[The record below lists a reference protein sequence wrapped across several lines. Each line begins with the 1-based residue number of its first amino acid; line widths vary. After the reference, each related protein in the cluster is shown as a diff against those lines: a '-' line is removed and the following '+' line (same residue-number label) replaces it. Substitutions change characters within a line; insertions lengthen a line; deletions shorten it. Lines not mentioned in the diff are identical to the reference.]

1 SALQLRET
9 FALRLQCIR
18 IYSSLTSFSLI
29 PAGLEADLFYV
40 HEGAINTYAM
50 HFTVPVPADIHEL
63 EFSWQSLIAY
73 PVRKMQRTFQSSGT
87 HINHLVSLQLPYSI
101 SIEYNTEQEALG
113 TPTLSIPHKGLVPQ
127 EIESFLVYLP
137 CTGNATLQLP
147 VNVNMVVRGPPRFN
161 DTRLHFKRN
170 KICAKGISPEPNQ
183 SPAPAHAPSQG
194 PALLSA
200 AACALGLV
208 LAVGLVASMMYVKAR
223 KQLRQ
228 DSLHTS
234 FTTAAYGSHQNVFI
248 RLDPLGRP
256 PSATGSYATIASLNK
271 YPAESKKSC
280 SIFDRKLISWHPA
293 WTTSNPALTG
303 FRSSPTPTPYATAL
317 LPMNH
322 DQAVETIYS
331 KPESICPS
339 RISYYASSQ
348 LTQACSLSTPKSSR
362 GNGNATIGS
371 GSLSLFGG
379 ITGSTITVGS
389 HGEKTKERLRRIPSV
404 QPGALSYEELV
415 KEGTFGRIY
424 AGKLGESCDA
434 LVKTVVDGAS
444 LTQVACLLQDA
455 SLLIGVSHQHIL
467 APLLANT
474 ELPGPPEIAY
484 PYPSKGN
491 LKIYL
496 QKSRESSTA
505 LSTRQ
510 LVEFGLHITKGLA
523 YLHSLGIVHK
533 DIATRNCYLD
543 EEAYVKICDGALS
556 RDLFPDDYDCL
567 GDNENRPLKW
577 LSLESLQKRV
587 YATQGDVWAL
597 GVTYWE
603 LVTLAQMPHEE
614 VDIFELT
621 NYLAAGFRLEQPVNC
636 PDEFFTVMNCCWHSE
651 AKQRPTP
658 SQLLSYLQDFHADLG
673 MYI

>member
-1 SALQLRET
+1 MAFFGRVLLLLVSV
-9 FALRLQCIR
+9 
-18 IYSSLTSFSLI
+18 LTSVSGYLNIFISHHEVMKLM
-29 PAGLEADLFYV
+29 GLEADLFYV

-50 HFTVPVPADIHEL
+50 HFTVPVPADVHEL

-73 PVRKMQRTFQSSGT
+73 PLRYT
-87 HINHLVSLQLPYSI
+87 I
-101 SIEYNTEQEALG
+101 SIEYANDQDALG

-147 VNVNMVVRGPPRFN
+147 VNVNMVVQGPPRFN
-161 DTRLHFKRN
+161 DTRLHFKRT

-194 PALLSA
+194 PALMSA

-208 LAVGLVASMMYVKAR
+208 LAVGLVASMMYVRAR

-234 FTTAAYGSHQNVFI
+234 FTTAGYGSHQNVFI

-271 YPAESKKSC
+271 YPSESKKSC
-280 SIFDRKLISWHPA
+280 SLFDR
-293 WTTSNPALTG
+293 

-317 LPMNH
+317 LPMG
-322 DQAVETIYS
+322 DQAGETIYS
-331 KPESICPS
+331 KPESVCPS

-348 LTQACSLSTPKSSR
+348 LTQACSMSTPKSSR
-362 GNGNATIGS
+362 GNVS
-371 GSLSLFGG
+371 GSLFGG
-379 ITGSTITVGS
+379 IATGSTITVAS
-389 HGEKTKERLRRIPSV
+389 HGHSEKTKERLRRIPSV
-404 QPGALSYEELV
+404 QPGALNYEQLI

-424 AGKLGESCDA
+424 AGKLGETCDA
-434 LVKTVVDGAS
+434 LVKTVIDGAS

-484 PYPSKGN
+484 PYASKGN

-510 LVEFGLHITKGLA
+510 LVEFGLHITKALA

-533 DIATRNCYLD
+533 DLATRNCYLD
-543 EEAYVKICDGALS
+543 EEAYVKICDSALS

-577 LSLESLQKRV
+577 LSLESLQKKV
-587 YATQGDVWAL
+587 YGTQSDVWSL
-597 GVTYWE
+597 GVLYWE

-621 NYLAAGFRLEQPVNC
+621 NYLAAGYRLEQPVNC

-651 AKQRPTP
+651 PKQRPTP
-658 SQLLSYLQDFHADLG
+658 SQLLSYLQDFHVDLG

>member
-1 SALQLRET
+1 MVFSWLFSGGLWLLLLLPALPVSGYLNIFISHHEVMK
-9 FALRLQCIR
+9 LM
-18 IYSSLTSFSLI
+18 
-29 PAGLEADLFYV
+29 GLEADLFYV

-50 HFTVPVPADIHEL
+50 HFTVPVPADVHEL

-73 PVRKMQRTFQSSGT
+73 P
-87 HINHLVSLQLPYSI
+87 LPYAI
-101 SIEYNTEQEALG
+101 SIEYANDQDALG

-137 CTGNATLQLP
+137 CTGNASLQLP
-147 VNVNMVVRGPPRFN
+147 VNVNMVVRGPPRYN

-183 SPAPAHAPSQG
+183 SPAPALHAPSQG

-208 LAVGLVASMMYVKAR
+208 LAVGLVASMMYVRAR

-271 YPAESKKSC
+271 YPNSEGKKSC
-280 SIFDRKLISWHPA
+280 SIFDR
-293 WTTSNPALTG
+293 

-317 LPMNH
+317 LPMGE
-322 DQAVETIYS
+322 QTQISETIYS

-348 LTQACSLSTPKSSR
+348 LTQACSMSTPKSSR
-362 GNGNATIGS
+362 GNG
-371 GSLSLFGG
+371 SLFGG
-379 ITGSTITVGS
+379 NIGGGSTITMAS
-389 HGEKTKERLRRIPSV
+389 HGPEKITSNSNVNTSTTKDRLRRIPSV
-404 QPGALSYEELV
+404 QPGALTYEHLI

-424 AGKLGESCDA
+424 AGKLGDTCDA
-434 LVKTVVDGAS
+434 LVKTVIDGAS

-491 LKIYL
+491 LKLYL

-505 LSTRQ
+505 LNTRQ

-533 DIATRNCYLD
+533 DLATRNCYLD
-543 EEAYVKICDGALS
+543 EDSYVRICDSALS

-577 LSLESLQKRV
+577 LSLESLQKKI
-587 YATQGDVWAL
+587 YASQGDVWSL
-597 GVTYWE
+597 GVLYWE

>member
-1 SALQLRET
+1 L
-9 FALRLQCIR
+9 
-18 IYSSLTSFSLI
+18 
-29 PAGLEADLFYV
+29 GLEADLFYV

-50 HFTVPVPADIHEL
+50 HFTVPVPADVHEL

-73 PVRKMQRTFQSSGT
+73 PLRYT
-87 HINHLVSLQLPYSI
+87 I
-101 SIEYNTEQEALG
+101 SIEYANDQDALG
-113 TPTLSIPHKGLVPQ
+113 TPTLSIPHKGVVPQ

-137 CTGNATLQLP
+137 CTGNASLQLP
-147 VNVNMVVRGPPRFN
+147 VNVNMLVQGHPRFN
-161 DTRLHFKRN
+161 DTRLHFKRT

-194 PALLSA
+194 PALMSA

-208 LAVGLVASMMYVKAR
+208 LAVGLVASMMYVRAR

-234 FTTAAYGSHQNVFI
+234 FTTAGYGSHQNVFI

-271 YPAESKKSC
+271 YPADTKKSC
-280 SIFDRKLISWHPA
+280 SIFDR
-293 WTTSNPALTG
+293 

-317 LPMNH
+317 LPMGDH
-322 DQAVETIYS
+322 AGETIYS
-331 KPESICPS
+331 KPESVCPS

-348 LTQACSLSTPKSSR
+348 LTQPCGMSTPKSSR
-362 GNGNATIGS
+362 GNGGS
-371 GSLSLFGG
+371 GSLFGG
-379 ITGSTITVGS
+379 LATGSTITVAS
-389 HGEKTKERLRRIPSV
+389 HAHSEKTKERLRRIPSV
-404 QPGALSYEELV
+404 QPGALTYEQLV

-424 AGKLGESCDA
+424 AGKLGETCDA
-434 LVKTVVDGAS
+434 LVKTVIDGAS

-510 LVEFGLHITKGLA
+510 LVEFGLHITKALA

-533 DIATRNCYLD
+533 DLATRNCYLD
-543 EEAYVKICDGALS
+543 EEAYVKICDSALS

-577 LSLESLQKRV
+577 LSLESLQKKV
-587 YATQGDVWAL
+587 YATQSDVWSL
-597 GVTYWE
+597 GVLYWE

-621 NYLAAGFRLEQPVNC
+621 NYLAAGYRLEQPVNC

-651 AKQRPTP
+651 PKQRPTP
-658 SQLLSYLQDFHADLG
+658 SQLLSYLQDFHVDLG

>member
-1 SALQLRET
+1 MA
-9 FALRLQCIR
+9 FFG
-18 IYSSLTSFSLI
+18 SLLLLLVSLLAWKTPLVSGYLNI
-29 PAGLEADLFYV
+29 FISHHEVMKLMGLEADLFYV

-50 HFTVPVPADIHEL
+50 HFTVPVPADVHEL

-73 PVRKMQRTFQSSGT
+73 PLRYT
-87 HINHLVSLQLPYSI
+87 I
-101 SIEYNTEQEALG
+101 SIEYANDQDALG

-147 VNVNMVVRGPPRFN
+147 VNVNMVVQGPPRFN
-161 DTRLHFKRN
+161 DTRLHFKRT
-170 KICAKGISPEPNQ
+170 KICTKGISPEPNQ

-194 PALLSA
+194 PALMSA

-208 LAVGLVASMMYVKAR
+208 LAVGLVASMMYVRAR

-234 FTTAAYGSHQNVFI
+234 FTTAGYGSHQNVFI

-271 YPAESKKSC
+271 YTSESKKSC
-280 SIFDRKLISWHPA
+280 SLFDR
-293 WTTSNPALTG
+293 
-303 FRSSPTPTPYATAL
+303 FRGPPTPTPYATAL
-317 LPMNH
+317 LPMG
-322 DQAVETIYS
+322 DQTAETIYS
-331 KPESICPS
+331 KPESVCPS

-348 LTQACSLSTPKSSR
+348 LTQACSMSTPKSSR
-362 GNGNATIGS
+362 GNVS
-371 GSLSLFGG
+371 GSLFGG
-379 ITGSTITVGS
+379 IATGSTITVAS
-389 HGEKTKERLRRIPSV
+389 HGHSEKTKERLRRIPSV
-404 QPGALSYEELV
+404 QPGALNYEQLI

-424 AGKLGESCDA
+424 AGKLGETCDA
-434 LVKTVVDGAS
+434 LVKTVIDGAS

-455 SLLIGVSHQHIL
+455 SLLIGVSHQHVL

-510 LVEFGLHITKGLA
+510 LVEFGLHITKALA

-543 EEAYVKICDGALS
+543 EEAYVKICDSALS

-577 LSLESLQKRV
+577 LSLESLQKKV
-587 YATQGDVWAL
+587 YATQGDVWSL
-597 GVTYWE
+597 GVLYWE

-621 NYLAAGFRLEQPVNC
+621 NYLAAGYRLEQPVNC

-651 AKQRPTP
+651 PKQRPTP
-658 SQLLSYLQDFHADLG
+658 SQLLSYLQDFHVDLG

>member
-1 SALQLRET
+1 MACFRARSR
-9 FALRLQCIR
+9 
-18 IYSSLTSFSLI
+18 SLPLLLLCLSLASWRTPLVRGYLNI
-29 PAGLEADLFYV
+29 FISHHEVMKLMGLEADLFYV
-40 HEGAINTYAM
+40 HEGSINTYAM
-50 HFTVPVPADIHEL
+50 HFTVPVPADVHEL

-73 PVRKMQRTFQSSGT
+73 P
-87 HINHLVSLQLPYSI
+87 LPYAI
-101 SIEYNTEQEALG
+101 SIEYANDQDALG

-137 CTGNATLQLP
+137 CTGNASLQLP

-208 LAVGLVASMMYVKAR
+208 LAVGLVASMMYLRAR

-271 YPAESKKSC
+271 YPGETKKSC
-280 SIFDRKLISWHPA
+280 SIFDR
-293 WTTSNPALTG
+293 
-303 FRSSPTPTPYATAL
+303 FRSSPIPTPYATAL
-317 LPMNH
+317 LPMG
-322 DQAVETIYS
+322 DQTQAGETIYS

-348 LTQACSLSTPKSSR
+348 LTLTQPCSMSTPKSSR
-362 GNGNATIGS
+362 GIGGS
-371 GSLSLFGG
+371 GSLFGAFVNG
-379 ITGSTITVGS
+379 GSTITMAS
-389 HGEKTKERLRRIPSV
+389 HGEKTKDRLRRIPSV
-404 QPGALSYEELV
+404 QPGALTYEHLV

-424 AGKLGESCDA
+424 AGKLGDSCDA
-434 LVKTVVDGAS
+434 LVKTVIDGAS

-491 LKIYL
+491 LKMYL
-496 QKSRESSTA
+496 QQSRESSTA

-523 YLHSLGIVHK
+523 YLHSLGIIHR
-533 DIATRNCYLD
+533 DIATRNCYVD

-577 LSLESLQKRV
+577 LSLEALQKKV
-587 YATQGDVWAL
+587 YASQGDVWSL
-597 GVTYWE
+597 GVLYWE

-636 PDEFFTVMNCCWHSE
+636 PDEFFTVMNCCWHCE

>member
-1 SALQLRET
+1 MGHSVPPAPP
-9 FALRLQCIR
+9 
-18 IYSSLTSFSLI
+18 SLPLWLLFLAMSTWRTPSVSGYLNIFISHHEVMKLM
-29 PAGLEADLFYV
+29 GLEADLFYV

-73 PVRKMQRTFQSSGT
+73 P
-87 HINHLVSLQLPYSI
+87 LPYSI
-101 SIEYNTEQEALG
+101 SIEYNTDQEALG

-271 YPAESKKSC
+271 YPSESKKSC
-280 SIFDRKLISWHPA
+280 SIFDR
-293 WTTSNPALTG
+293 

-322 DQAVETIYS
+322 DQAAETIYS

-348 LTQACSLSTPKSSR
+348 LTQVTIPSNTHYPQSQGGVPDGR
-362 GNGNATIGS
+362 GFRGMR
-371 GSLSLFGG
+371 L
-379 ITGSTITVGS
+379 GSTFES
-389 HGEKTKERLRRIPSV
+389 KPL
-404 QPGALSYEELV
+404 
-415 KEGTFGRIY
+415 IY
-424 AGKLGESCDA
+424 WDTWQAQMEM
-434 LVKTVVDGAS
+434 
-444 LTQVACLLQDA
+444 
-455 SLLIGVSHQHIL
+455 
-467 APLLANT
+467 
-474 ELPGPPEIAY
+474 EI
-484 PYPSKGN
+484 
-491 LKIYL
+491 
-496 QKSRESSTA
+496 
-505 LSTRQ
+505 
-510 LVEFGLHITKGLA
+510 GLA
-523 YLHSLGIVHK
+523 QRTFPPAKG
-533 DIATRNCYLD
+533 CQPPFLD
-543 EEAYVKICDGALS
+543 DK
-556 RDLFPDDYDCL
+556 
-567 GDNENRPLKW
+567 N
-577 LSLESLQKRV
+577 
-587 YATQGDVWAL
+587 
-597 GVTYWE
+597 
-603 LVTLAQMPHEE
+603 
-614 VDIFELT
+614 
-621 NYLAAGFRLEQPVNC
+621 
-636 PDEFFTVMNCCWHSE
+636 
-651 AKQRPTP
+651 
-658 SQLLSYLQDFHADLG
+658 
-673 MYI
+673 

>member
-1 SALQLRET
+1 MANSRCLLLQLLWT
-9 FALRLQCIR
+9 AL
-18 IYSSLTSFSLI
+18 LTWQLPSVSGYLNIFISHHEVMKLM
-29 PAGLEADLFYV
+29 GLEADLFYV

-50 HFTVPVPADIHEL
+50 HFTVPVPADVHEL
-63 EFSWQSLIAY
+63 EFSWQSLITY
-73 PVRKMQRTFQSSGT
+73 PLRYT
-87 HINHLVSLQLPYSI
+87 I
-101 SIEYNTEQEALG
+101 SIEYANDQDALG
-113 TPTLSIPHKGLVPQ
+113 TPTLSIPHKGVVPQ

-137 CTGNATLQLP
+137 CTGNASLQLP
-147 VNVNMVVRGPPRFN
+147 VNVNMVVQGPPRFN

-194 PALLSA
+194 PALMSA

-208 LAVGLVASMMYVKAR
+208 LAVGLVASMMYVRAR

-234 FTTAAYGSHQNVFI
+234 FTTAGYGSHQNVFI

-271 YPAESKKSC
+271 YPTETKKSC
-280 SIFDRKLISWHPA
+280 SIFDR
-293 WTTSNPALTG
+293 

-317 LPMNH
+317 LPMG
-322 DQAVETIYS
+322 DQAGETIYS
-331 KPESICPS
+331 KPESVCPS

-348 LTQACSLSTPKSSR
+348 LTQPCSMSTPKSSR
-362 GNGNATIGS
+362 GNGS
-371 GSLSLFGG
+371 GSLFGG
-379 ITGSTITVGS
+379 IATGSTITVAS
-389 HGEKTKERLRRIPSV
+389 HGHGDKTKERLRRIPSV
-404 QPGALSYEELV
+404 QPGALSYEQLI

-424 AGKLGESCDA
+424 AGKLGETCDA
-434 LVKTVVDGAS
+434 LVKTVIDGAS

-510 LVEFGLHITKGLA
+510 LVEFGLHITKALA

-533 DIATRNCYLD
+533 DLATRNCYVD
-543 EEAYVKICDGALS
+543 EEAYVKICDSALS

-577 LSLESLQKRV
+577 LSLESLQKKI
-587 YATQGDVWAL
+587 YTTQGDVWSL
-597 GVTYWE
+597 GVLYWE

-621 NYLAAGFRLEQPVNC
+621 NYLAAGYRLEQPVNC

-651 AKQRPTP
+651 PKQRPTP
-658 SQLLSYLQDFHADLG
+658 SQLLSYLQDFHVDLG

>member
-1 SALQLRET
+1 MGHLPPPLPLLLMCLAISTWRTPSVSGYLNIFISHLEVMK
-9 FALRLQCIR
+9 LM
-18 IYSSLTSFSLI
+18 
-29 PAGLEADLFYV
+29 GLEADLFYV

-50 HFTVPVPADIHEL
+50 HFTVPVPADVHEL

-73 PVRKMQRTFQSSGT
+73 P
-87 HINHLVSLQLPYSI
+87 LPYAI
-101 SIEYNTEQEALG
+101 SIEYNNDQEALG

-127 EIESFLVYLP
+127 EVESFLVYLP
-137 CTGNATLQLP
+137 CTGNVSLQMP
-147 VNVNMVVRGPPRFN
+147 VNVNMVVRAPPRFN

-208 LAVGLVASMMYVKAR
+208 LAVGLVASMMYVRAR

-271 YPAESKKSC
+271 YPADSKKSC
-280 SIFDRKLISWHPA
+280 SIFDR
-293 WTTSNPALTG
+293 

-317 LPMNH
+317 LPMNLE
-322 DQAVETIYS
+322 QTAETIYS

-348 LTQACSLSTPKSSR
+348 LTQPCSLSTPKSIRSN
-362 GNGNATIGS
+362 GNGHCNSGGS

-379 ITGSTITVGS
+379 IPTGSTITMGS
-389 HGEKTKERLRRIPSV
+389 HGGEKGTHNQRLRRIPSV

-424 AGKLGESCDA
+424 AGKLGESCEA
-434 LVKTVVDGAS
+434 LVKTVIDGAS
-444 LTQVACLLQDA
+444 LTQVAYLLQDA

-533 DIATRNCYLD
+533 DVATRNCY
-543 EEAYVKICDGALS
+543 
-556 RDLFPDDYDCL
+556 
-567 GDNENRPLKW
+567 
-577 LSLESLQKRV
+577 
-587 YATQGDVWAL
+587 
-597 GVTYWE
+597 
-603 LVTLAQMPHEE
+603 
-614 VDIFELT
+614 
-621 NYLAAGFRLEQPVNC
+621 
-636 PDEFFTVMNCCWHSE
+636 FTVMNCCWHSE

>member
-1 SALQLRET
+1 MATNRYFLLQWVWISLLTCHLNSVSAYLNIFISHHEVMKLM
-9 FALRLQCIR
+9 
-18 IYSSLTSFSLI
+18 
-29 PAGLEADLFYV
+29 GLEADLFYV

-50 HFTVPVPADIHEL
+50 HFTVPVPADVHEL

-73 PVRKMQRTFQSSGT
+73 PLRYT
-87 HINHLVSLQLPYSI
+87 I
-101 SIEYNTEQEALG
+101 SIEYANDQDALG

-137 CTGNATLQLP
+137 CTGNASLQLP
-147 VNVNMVVRGPPRFN
+147 VNVNMVVQGPPRFN

-194 PALLSA
+194 PALMSA

-208 LAVGLVASMMYVKAR
+208 LAVGLVASMMYVRAR

-234 FTTAAYGSHQNVFI
+234 FTTAGYGSHQNVFI

-271 YPAESKKSC
+271 YPVETKKSC
-280 SIFDRKLISWHPA
+280 SIFDR
-293 WTTSNPALTG
+293 

-317 LPMNH
+317 LPMG
-322 DQAVETIYS
+322 DQTGETIYS
-331 KPESICPS
+331 KPESVCPS
-339 RISYYASSQ
+339 RISYYTSSQ
-348 LTQACSLSTPKSSR
+348 LTQVCSMTTPKSSR
-362 GNGNATIGS
+362 GNVS
-371 GSLSLFGG
+371 GSLFGG
-379 ITGSTITVGS
+379 IATGSTITMAS
-389 HGEKTKERLRRIPSV
+389 HGHGDKTKERLRRIPSV
-404 QPGALSYEELV
+404 QPGALSYEQLI

-424 AGKLGESCDA
+424 AGKLGETCDA
-434 LVKTVVDGAS
+434 LVKTVIDGAS

-510 LVEFGLHITKGLA
+510 LVEFGLHITKALA

-533 DIATRNCYLD
+533 DLATRNCYVD
-543 EEAYVKICDGALS
+543 EEAYVKICDSALS

-577 LSLESLQKRV
+577 LSLESLQKKV
-587 YATQGDVWAL
+587 YTTQGDVWAL
-597 GVTYWE
+597 GVLYWE

-621 NYLAAGFRLEQPVNC
+621 NYLAAGYRLEQPVNC
-636 PDEFFTVMNCCWHSE
+636 PDEFFTVMNCCWHCE
-651 AKQRPTP
+651 PKQRPTP
-658 SQLLSYLQDFHADLG
+658 SQLLSYLQDFHVDLG